1 MPEPRAF
8 NPSNPGFF
16 GPIASVALRHGDTV
30 YTSGLVGIDFR
41 TGEPVSATDFGAQ
54 VRKALDNL
62 KEVLESAGSSLDRVL
77 SVRCWVSDWANWEA
91 MNAIYVT
98 YFTHE
103 PKPVRA
109 TVEAGLLPPYM
120 FEIQAIAYVGRARR
134 PVARARG
141 RRAAPKRRA
150 SGPSSALTRSPRQPG
165 AADRCA
171 AGQGSRANVAGMPAS
186 DARGLAPS
194 RFSSR
199 TSARRDSGARDGRTD
214 VAADGDQAE
223 GDPAPGPRASKIA
236 RGLRTSI
243 WSIWSSLTPAR
254 RSAGRMSSGM
264 WL

>member
-103 PKPVRA
+103 PQAGPRDRRGGPPPAVHVRDPGDR
-109 TVEAGLLPPYM
+109 VCGPRPPAGGP
-120 FEIQAIAYVGRARR
+120 RAR
-134 PVARARG
+134 PP
-141 RRAAPKRRA
+141 RRAEAPA
-150 SGPSSALTRSPRQPG
+150 SEPSSALT
-165 AADRCA
+165 
-171 AGQGSRANVAGMPAS
+171 
-186 DARGLAPS
+186 
-194 RFSSR
+194 
-199 TSARRDSGARDGRTD
+199 ARRDS
-214 VAADGDQAE
+214 
-223 GDPAPGPRASKIA
+223 PGPRARSGKSRE
-236 RGLRTSI
+236 RGRD
-243 WSIWSSLTPAR
+243 
-254 RSAGRMSSGM
+254 AG
-264 WL
+264 

>member
-41 TGEPVSATDFGAQ
+41 TGEPVSATDFGVQ

-109 TVEAGLLPPYM
+109 TVEAGLIPPYM
-120 FEIQAIAYVGRARR
+120 FEIQAVAYVGRTR
-134 PVARARG
+134 
-141 RRAAPKRRA
+141 RRAAPARRRPA
-150 SGPSSALTRSPRQPG
+150 ARPR
-165 AADRCA
+165 RR
-171 AGQGSRANVAGMPAS
+171 GSR
-186 DARGLAPS
+186 
-194 RFSSR
+194 
-199 TSARRDSGARDGRTD
+199 
-214 VAADGDQAE
+214 
-223 GDPAPGPRASKIA
+223 
-236 RGLRTSI
+236 
-243 WSIWSSLTPAR
+243 
-254 RSAGRMSSGM
+254 RS
-264 WL
+264 

>member
-62 KEVLESAGSSLDRVL
+62 REVLESAGSSLGRVL
-77 SVRCWVSDWANWEA
+77 TVRCWVSDWANWEA

-134 PVARARG
+134 PVARDRG
-141 RRAAPKRRA
+141 RRAAPKRSRRGRRA
-150 SGPSSALTRSPRQPG
+150 R
-165 AADRCA
+165 
-171 AGQGSRANVAGMPAS
+171 
-186 DARGLAPS
+186 
-194 RFSSR
+194 
-199 TSARRDSGARDGRTD
+199 
-214 VAADGDQAE
+214 
-223 GDPAPGPRASKIA
+223 
-236 RGLRTSI
+236 
-243 WSIWSSLTPAR
+243 
-254 RSAGRMSSGM
+254 
-264 WL
+264 

>member
-41 TGEPVSATDFGAQ
+41 TGQPVSATDFEAQ

-98 YFTHE
+98 YSTPE

-109 TVEAGLLPPYM
+109 TVEAGLIPPYM
-120 FEIQAIAYVGRARR
+120 FEIQAVAYVGRARR
-134 PVARARG
+134 
-141 RRAAPKRRA
+141 RAAPARRRPA
-150 SGPSSALTRSPRQPG
+150 ARPR
-165 AADRCA
+165 RR
-171 AGQGSRANVAGMPAS
+171 GSR
-186 DARGLAPS
+186 
-194 RFSSR
+194 
-199 TSARRDSGARDGRTD
+199 
-214 VAADGDQAE
+214 
-223 GDPAPGPRASKIA
+223 
-236 RGLRTSI
+236 
-243 WSIWSSLTPAR
+243 
-254 RSAGRMSSGM
+254 RS
-264 WL
+264 

>member
-120 FEIQAIAYVGRARR
+120 FEIQAIAYVSRAGRPAARE
-134 PVARARG
+134 RG
-141 RRAAPKRRA
+141 RRAAPKRPA
-150 SGPSSALTRSPRQPG
+150 SGPSSALTARRDSPGPR
-165 AADRCA
+165 DRCA

-186 DARGLAPS
+186 EPGGSRRAGSPRGPRLGDPGH
-194 RFSSR
+194 
-199 TSARRDSGARDGRTD
+199 THH
-214 VAADGDQAE
+214 VAAAGIRRRATRRR
-223 GDPAPGPRASKIA
+223 APGPRRSRAGCGPASG
-236 RGLRTSI
+236 RSG
-243 WSIWSSLTPAR
+243 R
-254 RSAGRMSSGM
+254 R
-264 WL
+264 

>member
-62 KEVLESAGSSLDRVL
+62 REVLESAGSSLDRVL

-120 FEIQAIAYVGRARR
+120 FEIQAIAYVGRAGR
-134 PVARARG
+134 PAARARG
-141 RRAAPKRRA
+141 RRP
-150 SGPSSALTRSPRQPG
+150 PVT
-165 AADRCA
+165 A
-171 AGQGSRANVAGMPAS
+171 AGRRGRRTPSPGSRTCTAGAGPPRRWRGPAW
-186 DARGLAPS
+186 ARG
-194 RFSSR
+194 
-199 TSARRDSGARDGRTD
+199 
-214 VAADGDQAE
+214 
-223 GDPAPGPRASKIA
+223 
-236 RGLRTSI
+236 
-243 WSIWSSLTPAR
+243 
-254 RSAGRMSSGM
+254 
-264 WL
+264 